1 MKRIKRLWTTLLEI
15 FDDRLTKAA
24 GVVCLL
30 IILIVIFNM
39 RTSLADAY
47 PLLGTLVFGLV
58 PILFI
63 VGGIIFIM
71 AILKF
76 SERGEKNGPS

>member
-1 MKRIKRLWTTLLEI
+1 MKRIKQIWTTIREI
-15 FDDRLTKAA
+15 FDDKLTRAA
-24 GVVCLL
+24 GIVCLL

-58 PILFI
+58 PVLFI
-63 VGGIIFIM
+63 LGGIIFIM

-76 SERGEKNGPS
+76 SDRGEKNGPS